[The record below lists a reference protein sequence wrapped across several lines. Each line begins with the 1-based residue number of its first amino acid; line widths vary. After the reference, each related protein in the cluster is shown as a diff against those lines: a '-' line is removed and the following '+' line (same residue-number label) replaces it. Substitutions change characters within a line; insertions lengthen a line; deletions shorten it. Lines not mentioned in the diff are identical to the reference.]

1 MNSLNTSSIAKEM
14 QTKVTERLGDWFEA
28 EFKAKAD
35 AAARRTRVIRSH
47 GHAYIY
53 ARYQNTGQL
62 SRNLKQVKKGDKV
75 VVHAGTRANYTNGY
89 HGMYFLVEKKGMEDV
104 KTTLKKGANYANS
117 MKL

>member
-1 MNSLNTSSIAKEM
+1 MAMNSLNTSSIAKEM

-35 AAARRTRVIRSH
+35 AAARRTRRIRSH
-47 GHAYIY
+47 GHTYTY

-75 VVHAGTRANYTNGY
+75 VVNAGTRANYTNGY
-89 HGMYFLVEKKGMEDV
+89 HGMYFLVKKKV
-104 KTTLKKGANYANS
+104 YKTLKQH
-117 MKL
+117 